1 MKVYF
6 RRFCVYVTSS
16 DKTKTHFKWVVSA
29 LLFLRQEPYRWLTVS
44 VFWMFC
50 SRRAEKKRSAVAK
63 NWKIKVKN
71 RNFQTKFG
79 VLQQNNY
86 KRVHGEKNKMKSL
99 RYNSL
104 KDLFQREENKTCLCT
119 SASQKKFRSTKKR
132 SYCTR

>member
-1 MKVYF
+1 
-6 RRFCVYVTSS
+6 
-16 DKTKTHFKWVVSA
+16 
-29 LLFLRQEPYRWLTVS
+29 
-44 VFWMFC
+44 MFC
-50 SRRAEKKRSAVAK
+50 SRRAKKKPRVAT

-104 KDLFQREENKTCLCT
+104 KDLCQREENKTCLCT
-119 SASQKKFRSTKKR
+119 LESQKKLRSTQKKKLQDR
-132 SYCTR
+132 KLHKMQDVKFIVVKLMKVENK